1 MIELFLGGARSGK
14 SRLAEA
20 TAQHLDG
27 KVVYIATAQALDCEM
42 TARIAHHQRQRP
54 SDWVTIEEPIALAK
68 AITQSVEQS
77 DVVLVDCLTLWLT
90 NVLLIADNAIFAQH
104 MTDFLAVLAKFPTDK
119 TLILVSNETGLGV
132 VPLGEISRKFVDE
145 SGWLHQKLASL
156 ADKVTFCV
164 AGLPMVLK
172 S

>member
-1 MIELFLGGARSGK
+1 M
-14 SRLAEA
+14 
-20 TAQHLDG
+20 
-27 KVVYIATAQALDCEM
+27 
-42 TARIAHHQRQRP
+42 
-54 SDWVTIEEPIALAK
+54 AK
-68 AITQSVEQS
+68 AITQSVEHS

-90 NVLLIADNAIFAQH
+90 NVLLIADTAIFAQH
-104 MTDFLAVLAKFPTDK
+104 MTDFFAVLEKFPTDK